1 MQLNFLRLPC
11 ATQYIKIRD
20 GPSLSSTLLIEM
32 QGGTTGVGGVGGGGG
47 GSGGGGGGNAYSGNL
62 PVSLESSGAQL
73 LLEFYAG
80 EEANIAN
87 NTDIHTGLICT
98 GGFLANVEQIGKFC
112 CFRVCS
118 DADNHDIFNNC
129 FSSGFLAFL
138 CFFS

>member
-32 QGGTTGVGGVGGGGG
+32 QGGNTGAPGGSNTIGVGGG
-47 GSGGGGGGNAYSGNL
+47 NTYSGNL
-62 PVSLESSGAQL
+62 PVSVESSGAQL

-80 EEANIAN
+80 EEVNITN
-87 NTDIHTGLICT
+87 NHTDIHAGLICT

-112 CFRVCS
+112 GYL
-118 DADNHDIFNNC
+118 ATNHSNDDIFNIPIK
-129 FSSGFLAFL
+129 F
-138 CFFS
+138 